1 MPPLINT
8 KCYRPTSEG
17 HLQLRFYKSELG
29 TAVSRAVEPP
39 LKLCLQPG
47 GVKRLSARSRNFS
60 CSSPALPLIE
70 KGGNDFSSSS
80 SAGCLCST
88 THHLPQTPAGSGCP
102 QDAHSARC
110 LCPLCPLGP
119 LQPTCFYFPLTL
131 TFEIH
136 LVLAS

>member
-17 HLQLRFYKSELG
+17 HLQLRFYKSGLG
-29 TAVSRAVEPP
+29 TAVSRAAEPP

-47 GVKRLSARSRNFS
+47 GVKPLSARSRNFS
-60 CSSPALPLIE
+60 CSSPALPLME
-70 KGGNDFSSSS
+70 KGGSDFSSSS

-88 THHLPQTPAGSGCP
+88 AHHLPQTPAGSGCP

-110 LCPLCPLGP
+110 LCPLCPSGP